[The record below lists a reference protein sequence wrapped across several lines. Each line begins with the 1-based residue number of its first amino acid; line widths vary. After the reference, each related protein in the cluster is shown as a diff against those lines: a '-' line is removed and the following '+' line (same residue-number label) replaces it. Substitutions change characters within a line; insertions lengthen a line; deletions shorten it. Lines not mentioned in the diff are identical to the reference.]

1 MRDIPERHLIR
12 LREIASKPCPHP
24 KGSPGRVKWYA
35 IREEVSL
42 PIFNPL
48 DSQTIYAKDE
58 GGPVDIMVS
67 RLEETISARTAL
79 MTFGTTFNTGHGQRR
94 KGMGY
99 PYADD

>member
-48 DSQTIYAKDE
+48 DSQSIYAKDE

-67 RLEETISARTAL
+67 RTASK
-79 MTFGTTFNTGHGQRR
+79 RR
-94 KGMGY
+94 SVTVLR
-99 PYADD
+99 

>member
-48 DSQTIYAKDE
+48 DSQSIYAKDE

-67 RLEETISARTAL
+67 RTASKRRSVTVL
-79 MTFGTTFNTGHGQRR
+79 MTFGTTFNTGPGQHR